1 MYVNQSKGGNV
12 KKRIAFTSGVIAVGM
27 SLTGCIAQQGFHW
40 SNRAPDAGDTTKGVF
55 DLQGV
60 PQGEPT
66 DAYFFV
72 GVSGKGSGVNPKP
85 GKFDPGDKI
94 GEKQNMVA
102 DAALAEAYQTECDS
116 PIGAFYMFRTQDPV
130 KSSPNPRKLFG
141 ANLRLRTQQ
150 GGGGFA
156 GFVQTGQ
163 WFDDGD
169 GEPEDPGSSDDEYN
183 CSGLSTTFVGTKGF
197 EGEAMRSLA
206 P

>member
-1 MYVNQSKGGNV
+1 M

-40 SNRAPDAGDTTKGVF
+40 SDRAPRAGDVTKGVF

-60 PQGEPT
+60 PQGET
-66 DAYFFV
+66 TKAYFFV
-72 GVSGKGSGVNPKP
+72 GLSGKGSGINPKP
-85 GKFDPGDKI
+85 GKFDPADRI
-94 GEKQNMVA
+94 GEKQGMVI
-102 DAALAEAYQTECDS
+102 DNALPEALQTECDS
-116 PIGAFYMFRTQDPV
+116 PIGSVLMFRTQDPV
-130 KSSPNPRKLFG
+130 KSSPNPSKLFG
-141 ANLRLRTQQ
+141 ANFKLKTQQ

-169 GEPEDPGSSDDEYN
+169 EQPEDPGSSDDEYN
-183 CSGLSTTFVGTKGF
+183 CSGLSTTFDGTKGV
-197 EGEAMRSLA
+197 ENQEMRTLE